1 MNIKD
6 INYMKAWTIEWLRH
20 GIKTFDERT
29 SAFITEQSRIDRGKF
44 SAMLEEFVDIL
55 DESWEEK

>member
-1 MNIKD
+1 MTTKELD
-6 INYMKAWTIEWLRH
+6 YMKAWTIEWLRH
-20 GIKTFDERT
+20 GIEAFDGRT
-29 SAFITEQSRIDRGKF
+29 CSFITEQERIKRGEF